1 MPRLSGTFGAARLH
15 RFDSSSDG
23 ADDDGSD
30 RPWLKGT
37 TLGGAVAAIL
47 DRNQL
52 FDGETDASVAAE
64 VRRLHGLWK
73 DEAGAAPW
81 RARRLRS
88 EEARLPAEAYD
99 VVRELC
105 VLSKLAHPHVRAP
118 VCFVGSGAAGSPL
131 RALLPRCAASL
142 AEPAAAEALGWR
154 ARLDVAVDVAA
165 ALAYVHGFGV
175 DALAPRRPRADHR
188 SAAAARA
195 ADSDAGVSLRGAVH
209 ANNVLFE
216 AWPSARAVLDV
227 AACAVAD
234 AKLQAADV
242 AAFGALVSSALLD
255 GAGTDWPGETR
266 AAVEAC
272 VGTAP
277 SALDAYCG
285 LERARLAATRK
296 VASATIAADDADDR
310 DGSPAGRRCAACG
323 FRGVNAQFR
332 PCGHAVCCDVCAAAR
347 EACPACDGPV
357 RGVRVGFYGDDGD
370 EDAFGEEERLY
381 AHSTSPRVHQL
392 LAAARACAARGDSFA
407 AVSRRREPAWVDVAA
422 ALYAR
427 VLRLVRWHVDEN
439 ERARGEAHGLE
450 FDDVARAL
458 DGLPRLT
465 VQNDTGVDVV
475 VEACV
480 VSAWCWFVLAPG
492 EFLSFDLGDIYV
504 TLRCRERRSRLDIGP
519 DLGVEVTKGVAFSF
533 GLAALLP
540 FSLAVAPLLPFVCGG
555 YVSAWVW
562 ADGEVS
568 KLTTCKAPCV
578 CAAQATDDGGGAL
591 DDGGGATAA
600 LAAPSTATPFAGHG
614 FRTRGLVVIK
624 AKRGALEAVEFRKA
638 DVSAHPDEL
647 LEI

>member
-1 MPRLSGTFGAARLH
+1 MQ
-15 RFDSSSDG
+15 SS
-23 ADDDGSD
+23 
-30 RPWLKGT
+30 
-37 TLGGAVAAIL
+37 
-47 DRNQL
+47 
-52 FDGETDASVAAE
+52 
-64 VRRLHGLWK
+64 RRT
-73 DEAGAAPW
+73 
-81 RARRLRS
+81 
-88 EEARLPAEAYD
+88 
-99 VVRELC
+99 
-105 VLSKLAHPHVRAP
+105 
-118 VCFVGSGAAGSPL
+118 GSPYVT
-131 RALLPRCAASL
+131 AS
-142 AEPAAAEALGWR
+142 
-154 ARLDVAVDVAA
+154 
-165 ALAYVHGFGV
+165 
-175 DALAPRRPRADHR
+175 
-188 SAAAARA
+188 
-195 ADSDAGVSLRGAVH
+195 
-209 ANNVLFE
+209 N
-216 AWPSARAVLDV
+216 
-227 AACAVAD
+227 
-234 AKLQAADV
+234 
-242 AAFGALVSSALLD
+242 
-255 GAGTDWPGETR
+255 
-266 AAVEAC
+266 
-272 VGTAP
+272 
-277 SALDAYCG
+277 
-285 LERARLAATRK
+285 
-296 VASATIAADDADDR
+296 DADDR
-310 DGSPAGRRCAACG
+310 DGPPAGRRCAACG
-323 FRGVNAQFR
+323 FRGVNAQFH

-439 ERARGEAHGLE
+439 ERARGAAHGGE

-458 DGLPRLT
+458 DALPRLT

-504 TLRCRERRSRLDIGP
+504 TLRCRERRSRLDTGP

-568 KLTTCKAPCV
+568 KLTTCQAPCV
-578 CAAQATDDGGGAL
+578 CAAQATDGDGGAL
-591 DDGGGATAA
+591 DDGGGATAT